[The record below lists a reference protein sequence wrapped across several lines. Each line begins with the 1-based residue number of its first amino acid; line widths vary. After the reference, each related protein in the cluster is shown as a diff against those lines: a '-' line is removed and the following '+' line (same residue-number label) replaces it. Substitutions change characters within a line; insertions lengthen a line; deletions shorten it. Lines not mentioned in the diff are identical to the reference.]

1 MKRSILVDSISF
13 FFVLLFLYT
22 ATAKLMDLHSF
33 REELLSSPLLGNFAG
48 FVAWALPILEILL
61 CIALLVPAWRLK
73 GLYATFVLMVLFTG
87 YVISI
92 LLIDNQL
99 SCSCGGIVENLTPGQ
114 HIVFNSA
121 CILLSGVAIWVARK
135 QVLTMRFNWLTSSL
149 SVCLFLLLGW
159 TLFSAFTAPPT
170 MKTGKEG
177 RLLPSFNLLLTDSAT
192 YLNTAQ
198 IPTGKS
204 FVVIGFSPFC
214 AHCQAETQDIVK
226 NMDKLKTTN
235 FYFVTPYPFNTMK
248 GFYNY
253 YKLGNYPNITMGRDT
268 SNAFMKYFASS
279 SVPYTTVYDPRKRLK
294 QVFNGETNAA
304 KLMKAIV
311 D

>member
-48 FVAWALPILEILL
+48 FIAWALPILEVLL
-61 CIALLVPAWRLK
+61 CIVLLVPDWRLK

-99 SCSCGGIVENLTPGQ
+99 SCSCGGIVENLSPGQ

-135 QVLTMRFNWLTSSL
+135 QIPTMRFNWLTSSL
-149 SVCLFLLLGW
+149 SLGLFLLLGW
-159 TLFSAFTAPPT
+159 TLFSAFTAPAIA
-170 MKTGKEG
+170 KTGKEG
-177 RLLPSFNLLLTDSAT
+177 RLLPSFDLLLTDSST
-192 YLNTAQ
+192 YLNTAE
-198 IPTGKS
+198 IPTGRS

-214 AHCQAETQDIVK
+214 THCQAETQDIVK
-226 NMDKLKTTN
+226 HIEQLKNTN
-235 FYFVTPYPFNTMK
+235 IYFVTPFPFNTMK

-253 YKLGNYPNITMGRDT
+253 YKLNKYPNITMGRDT
-268 SNAFMKYFASS
+268 NNAFMKYFSS
-279 SVPYTTVYDPRKRLK
+279 TSVPYTTIYDPRKRLK
-294 QVFNGETNAA
+294 QVFNGEANAA
-304 KLMKAIV
+304 RLMKAIA